1 MDLTLEQTMG
11 IKEWNKSV
19 TNAVESTLGSK
30 LDGSFIAA
38 NYTPGFNYAVKQQYY
53 NADSLSTLD
62 SLVVITNDIPTLSDH
77 FSTLYKRV
85 IGNLEYGFSE
95 HDKKLMNEE
104 ETCHGS
110 LVGSIIN
117 DYMESG
123 LDDTPQKYPTIFY
136 ITQRIKEVTKTG
148 YLHLDTKQYPSLAPL
163 CRKLSEYT
171 RLSTYTNKM
180 QDAWDLADNRMK
192 AIYENI
198 SNPSDNNG
206 GLKTDACTFMIGWD
220 KLPETQQLL
229 KELKKEDSISI
240 SLKTDHIDS
249 SSSLLK
255 IGTETSVK
263 VPFFWF
269 FNIKTDNKTSI
280 DLSRFTQNGS
290 SITIN
295 VTYKGLTM
303 LGAIPTPLTEN
314 NAKGWF
320 APDILRDAAIKSKT
334 DSTGYRL
341 HGSEFN
347 PDTLFGKNGTLKRLK
362 TFVISQEPE
371 IKLQFHNFNVS
382 SMKEIFNT
390 SSNVSFS
397 LLGGLV
403 RGTINHNYTLQ
414 NESYDSQSQTLS
426 VTISP
431 TPIGE
436 SGSIGKQ
443 TAFVLGGVAETY
455 GA

>member
-1 MDLTLEQTMG
+1 
-11 IKEWNKSV
+11 
-19 TNAVESTLGSK
+19 
-30 LDGSFIAA
+30 
-38 NYTPGFNYAVKQQYY
+38 
-53 NADSLSTLD
+53 
-62 SLVVITNDIPTLSDH
+62 
-77 FSTLYKRV
+77 
-85 IGNLEYGFSE
+85 
-95 HDKKLMNEE
+95 
-104 ETCHGS
+104 
-110 LVGSIIN
+110 
-117 DYMESG
+117 
-123 LDDTPQKYPTIFY
+123 
-136 ITQRIKEVTKTG
+136 
-148 YLHLDTKQYPSLAPL
+148 
-163 CRKLSEYT
+163 
-171 RLSTYTNKM
+171 
-180 QDAWDLADNRMK
+180 
-192 AIYENI
+192 
-198 SNPSDNNG
+198 
-206 GLKTDACTFMIGWD
+206 
-220 KLPETQQLL
+220 
-229 KELKKEDSISI
+229 
-240 SLKTDHIDS
+240 
-249 SSSLLK
+249 
-255 IGTETSVK
+255 
-263 VPFFWF
+263 
-269 FNIKTDNKTSI
+269 
-280 DLSRFTQNGS
+280 
-290 SITIN
+290 
-295 VTYKGLTM
+295 M